1 MNIKDAILFYQN
13 KGYEYA
19 DAESKVSQDIVL
31 SKIWNSK
38 YKNNITIK
46 GGVVMYNISNNIRRA
61 TRDLDIDFIKYSL
74 EDESIRNFIYSL
86 NNDKDNIKIE
96 IVGNIASLHHQDY
109 DGKRVLIKISDKY
122 GNSINTKLDIGVHKL
137 FELEQEEYY
146 FDLSLINKQINLLIN
161 SKEQIFVEKLKS
173 LLKLGFVSTR
183 YKDIFDFYYLV
194 NISKLNKKKLLK
206 NIEILIFNDD
216 KMRENNIEDI
226 LNRLSKT
233 LKSSRYINHLND
245 PVVNW
250 LDIPIEDAINSL
262 LKYIEE
268 LSEEKV
274 EIWITWII

>member
-86 NNDKDNIKIE
+86 NNNKDNIKIE
-96 IVGNIASLHHQDY
+96 IVGNIASLYHQDY

-274 EIWITWII
+274 EI

>member
-194 NISKLNKKKLLK
+194 NISKLNKKKLFK

-274 EIWITWII
+274 EI

>member
-74 EDESIRNFIYSL
+74 DDESIRNFIYSL

-96 IVGNIASLHHQDY
+96 IVGNIVSLHHQDY

-226 LNRLSKT
+226 LNRLNNT
-233 LKSSRYINHLND
+233 LKSKRYINHLND

-274 EIWITWII
+274 VI

>member
-146 FDLSLINKQINLLIN
+146 FDLSLINKEVNLLIN

-173 LLKLGFVSTR
+173 LLKLGFISTR
-183 YKDIFDFYYLV
+183 YKDIFDFYYLI
-194 NISKLNKKKLLK
+194 NNSKLNKDKLLK
-206 NIEILIFNDD
+206 NIDILIFNDD
-216 KMRENNIEDI
+216 KMRENNIDDI
-226 LNRLSKT
+226 LNRLNNT
-233 LKSSRYINHLND
+233 LKSKRYINHLND

-250 LDIPIEDAINSL
+250 LDIPIDDAINSL

-274 EIWITWII
+274 EI

>member
-250 LDIPIEDAINSL
+250 LDIPIEDVINSL

-274 EIWITWII
+274 EI

>member
-274 EIWITWII
+274 EI

>member
-31 SKIWNSK
+31 SKMWNSK

-109 DGKRVLIKISDKY
+109 DGKRVLIKISDEH

-146 FDLSLINKQINLLIN
+146 FDLSLINKQINLFIN
-161 SKEQIFVEKLKS
+161 SKEQIFVKKLKS

-194 NISKLNKKKLLK
+194 NISN
-206 NIEILIFNDD
+206 
-216 KMRENNIEDI
+216 
-226 LNRLSKT
+226 
-233 LKSSRYINHLND
+233 
-245 PVVNW
+245 
-250 LDIPIEDAINSL
+250 
-262 LKYIEE
+262 
-268 LSEEKV
+268 
-274 EIWITWII
+274 

>member
-216 KMRENNIEDI
+216 KMRENNIGDI

-268 LSEEKV
+268 LLEEKV
-274 EIWITWII
+274 EI

>member
-245 PVVNW
+245 SVVNW

-274 EIWITWII
+274 EI

>member
-226 LNRLSKT
+226 LNRLNNT
-233 LKSSRYINHLND
+233 LKSKRYINHLND

-274 EIWITWII
+274 VI

>member
-268 LSEEKV
+268 LSKEKV
-274 EIWITWII
+274 EI

>member
-137 FELEQEEYY
+137 FELEQKEYY

-274 EIWITWII
+274 EI